1 MDIRFKGIPALFGKE
16 HIIALLLIVIIN
28 ILLYFIFKNKEEKT
42 LLKITHYTG
51 LFMMIAEIFKQ
62 YFCYVYVFDRQLN
75 LWFFPWQLCSM
86 AMYCAFLVKYF
97 KGIKQEALLV
107 FLATFSLLSDIIAL
121 VLPYDMLR
129 EQIILFVHSFAYHG
143 LIITLAMLAIMILNK
158 RKDYKF
164 YPAVI
169 LFLIMA
175 FIAEIIN
182 VVSHYILN
190 NIYIEPDMF
199 YISPAY
205 PTTQPVFNQVALK
218 FGVYTEIVVYLLSI
232 IMGSYLIYLIIRHFQ
247 SKERKENNTA
257 ET

>member
-1 MDIRFKGIPALFGKE
+1 MDIRFKEIPALFGKE
-16 HIIALLLIVIIN
+16 HLTALLLIVIIN
-28 ILLYFIFKNKEEKT
+28 MLLYFVFIDKEEKA

-51 LFMMIAEIFKQ
+51 LFMMMAEIFKQ

-97 KGIKQEALLV
+97 KGTKQEALLV

-182 VVSHYILN
+182 VVSHHLLN

-199 YISPAY
+199 YITLSY
-205 PTTQPVFNQVALK
+205 PSTQPVFHEIALA
-218 FGVYTEIVVYLLSI
+218 FGLPVDIIVYLASI
-232 IMGSYLIYLIIRHFQ
+232 ILCSFIVWKI
-247 SKERKENNTA
+247 ENKA
-257 ET
+257 FPSCDR

>member
-1 MDIRFKGIPALFGKE
+1 MNIEFKEIPELFGKQ
-16 HIIALLLIVIIN
+16 HLLALLLITVVN
-28 ILLYFIFKNKEEKT
+28 LFLYFIFRNKEEEK
-42 LLKITHYTG
+42 LLKITHYIG

-86 AMYCAFLVKYF
+86 AMYCAFLVRYF
-97 KGIKQEALLV
+97 KGIGQEAFLV

-129 EQIILFVHSFAYHG
+129 KQIVLFVHSFAYHG
-143 LIITLAMLAIMILNK
+143 LIITLAMLAIMILNR
-158 RKDYKF
+158 RKDYRF
-164 YPAVI
+164 YPSVI

-182 VVSHYILN
+182 VVSHLILN

-205 PTTQPVFNQVALK
+205 PTTQPVFNQIALR
-218 FGVYTEIVVYLLSI
+218 FGIYTEIIVYLLSI
-232 IMGSYLIYLIIRHFQ
+232 ILGSYLIYLIIRYFQ
-247 SKERKENNTA
+247 NRNRT
-257 ET
+257 

>member
-1 MDIRFKGIPALFGKE
+1 MDIRFKEIPALFGKE
-16 HIIALLLIVIIN
+16 HLTALLLIVIIN
-28 ILLYFIFKNKEEKT
+28 MLLYFVFKDKEEKA

-97 KGIKQEALLV
+97 KGTKQEALLV

-182 VVSHYILN
+182 VVSHHLLN

-232 IMGSYLIYLIIRHFQ
+232 ILGSYLIYLIIRHFQ
-247 SKERKENNTA
+247 SERKTSK
-257 ET
+257 T